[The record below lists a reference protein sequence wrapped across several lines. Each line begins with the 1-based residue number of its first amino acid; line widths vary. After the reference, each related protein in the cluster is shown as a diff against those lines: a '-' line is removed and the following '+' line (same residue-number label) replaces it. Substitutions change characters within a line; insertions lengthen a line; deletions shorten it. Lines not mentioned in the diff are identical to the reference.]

1 MPGRAA
7 DVREMATKGILVG
20 AVVAAVAV
28 VAVTVVIVLS
38 VTGGEDDTA
47 SYRGSLVPPGIVL
60 GQFELRDYT
69 GARVSREDLEG
80 KVVLLTFLES
90 KCTEAC
96 PIIASQIA
104 RTIERLTPEER
115 TQVVAIAISTHPTD
129 DTPASVR
136 AFLRAQRAEGKLH
149 YLVGSEQ
156 ELRPVW
162 RTFGV
167 LSAIDSGDAD
177 THSASVHVYDRS
189 GEWVASLH
197 PGIDL
202 TPANLMHDVSV
213 ALRSSAT

>member
-1 MPGRAA
+1 MGAKAR
-7 DVREMATKGILVG
+7 LVG
-20 AVVAAVAV
+20 SVVAALAVVAA
-28 VAVTVVIVLS
+28 TVFVVLS
-38 VTGGEDDTA
+38 LTGSEDDTA
-47 SYRGSLVPPGIVL
+47 SYRGSRPPAGIML

-69 GARVSREDLEG
+69 GVRVSREDVEG

-90 KCTEAC
+90 RCKEAC
-96 PIIASQIA
+96 PVIASQVA
-104 RTIERLTPEER
+104 RTIERLPPEER
-115 TQVVAIAISTHPTD
+115 RQVAAIAISTHPTD

-136 AFLRAQRAEGKLH
+136 AFLRAQRAEEELH

-162 RTFGV
+162 QRFGV
-167 LSAIDSGDAD
+167 LSALDSGDVD

-202 TPANLMHDVSV
+202 TPTNLLHDVGV
-213 ALRSSAT
+213 ALQS

>member
-1 MPGRAA
+1 MGAKAR
-7 DVREMATKGILVG
+7 VVG
-20 AVVAAVAV
+20 AVVAALVV
-28 VAVTVVIVLS
+28 VAATFVVVVSL
-38 VTGGEDDTA
+38 TTGEDDRA

-69 GARVSREDLEG
+69 GVRVSRDHLEG

-90 KCTEAC
+90 RCEEAC

-104 RTIERLTPEER
+104 RAIERLTREER
-115 TQVVAIAISTHPTD
+115 TLVAAIAISTHPTD

-136 AFLRAQRAEGKLH
+136 AFLRAQRAEGKLD
-149 YLVGSEQ
+149 YLIGSEQ

-162 RTFGV
+162 QRFGV
-167 LSAIDSGDAD
+167 LSALDSGDAD
-177 THSASVHVYDRS
+177 THSASVHLYDRS

-202 TPANLMHDVSV
+202 TPANLVHDVGV
-213 ALRSSAT
+213 ALQN

>member
-1 MPGRAA
+1 MGAKAR
-7 DVREMATKGILVG
+7 LVG
-20 AVVAAVAV
+20 SVVAALTV
-28 VAVTVVIVLS
+28 VAATVVVVRS
-38 VTGGEDDTA
+38 VTGGEDKA
-47 SYRGSLVPPGIVL
+47 AGYRGSPPPPGIML

-69 GARVSREDLEG
+69 GVRVSREDLEG

-90 KCTEAC
+90 KCKEAC
-96 PIIASQIA
+96 PIIASQVA
-104 RTIERLTPEER
+104 RAIERLTPEER
-115 TQVVAIAISTHPTD
+115 RQVVAIAISTHPTD
-129 DTPASVR
+129 DTPANVR

-162 RTFGV
+162 RRFGV
-167 LSAIDSGDAD
+167 LSALDSGDAD

-202 TPANLMHDVSV
+202 TPANLLHDVGV
-213 ALRSSAT
+213 ALQS

>member
-1 MPGRAA
+1 M
-7 DVREMATKGILVG
+7 G
-20 AVVAAVAV
+20 AKARLLGSVAAAVAV
-28 VAVTVVIVLS
+28 VAATLVVVLS
-38 VTGGEDDTA
+38 VRGGEDKAA

-69 GARVSREDLEG
+69 GARVSRDDLEG

-90 KCTEAC
+90 RCEEAC
-96 PIIASQIA
+96 PIIASQVA

-129 DTPASVR
+129 DTPANVR

-162 RTFGV
+162 RRFGV
-167 LSAIDSGDAD
+167 LSALDSGDAD

-202 TPANLMHDVSV
+202 TPANLVHDVGV
-213 ALRSSAT
+213 ALQN

>member
-1 MPGRAA
+1 MGAKAR
-7 DVREMATKGILVG
+7 VVG
-20 AVVAAVAV
+20 AVVAALALAVATLV
-28 VAVTVVIVLS
+28 VVLS
-38 VTGGEDDTA
+38 LTGDEDERA
-47 SYRGSLVPPGIVL
+47 SYRGSLVPPGIML

-69 GARVSREDLEG
+69 GVRVSREDLEG

-90 KCTEAC
+90 KCNEAC
-96 PIIASQIA
+96 PIIASQVA

-115 TQVVAIAISTHPTD
+115 RQVVAIAISTHPRD
-129 DTPASVR
+129 DTPANVR
-136 AFLRAQRAEGKLH
+136 AFLRARRAEGKLH

-162 RTFGV
+162 ERFGV
-167 LSAIDSGDAD
+167 LSALDSGDAD

-202 TPANLMHDVSV
+202 TVANLVHDVGV
-213 ALRSSAT
+213 ASQS